1 MMIDNENKIGAV
13 EGNSFS
19 GKTVLVKK
27 LESDYG
33 FFVVWEPSTY
43 LKDFPSFPPVSY
55 TEAKDAIDIFVEV
68 EKKRSVDAVSL
79 AKNDNYVVMDRSLW
93 TYPAFQYAV
102 MKTMPDVPNSY
113 HYSLD
118 ILQKN
123 ISDKLIIVPSL
134 LISLMPKS
142 QIEFEHRV
150 KKRGRV
156 GIDFLNDWNTTLLMD
171 LLYRT
176 VIDNAYSE
184 EAGKIISSAR
194 KIDEIAIETKKFL
207 EQSYYF
213 IDTDQVFEKLRIL
226 K

>member
-1 MMIDNENKIGAV
+1 MIDNENRIGAV

-19 GKTVLVKK
+19 GKTVLLKK
-27 LESDYG
+27 LELDHG
-33 FFVVWEPSTY
+33 FLVVWEPSTY
-43 LKDFPSFPPVSY
+43 VTSFPIFPPISY
-55 TEAKDAIDIFVEV
+55 TEAKKAIDIFVEV
-68 EKKRSVDAVSL
+68 EKKRSEDAVSL

-93 TYPAFQYAV
+93 TYPAFQYVV
-102 MKTMPDVPNSY
+102 MKTMPNVPNSY

-123 ISDKLIIVPSL
+123 ISDKLIVVPSL

-142 QIEFEHRV
+142 QVEFEQRV
-150 KKRGRV
+150 EKRGRV

-171 LLYRT
+171 SLYRT

-184 EAGKIISSAR
+184 ETGRIISSTKGINR
-194 KIDEIAIETKKFL
+194 IAIEAMKFL
-207 EQSYYF
+207 EQHYYH